1 MPLHILAGKRRFLHI
16 NKRPYITMGIALWKT
31 VPQYLGG
38 RFTSILH
45 IAVLTS
51 CQGLNLKKTKSNSFN
66 LKNLVKP
73 FKAKFTVFHCAD
85 PIHLLE
91 CVDRCNLSLYALL
104 LVFLSTTIG
113 S

>member
-1 MPLHILAGKRRFLHI
+1 MPPQILAGKRPFLHI
-16 NKRPYITMGIALWKT
+16 NKSPHITMGIALWKT

-38 RFTSILH
+38 HIISILH

-51 CQGLNLKKTKSNSFN
+51 CQELNLKKTKFNSSI

-73 FKAKFTVFHCAD
+73 FKAKFTIFHCAD